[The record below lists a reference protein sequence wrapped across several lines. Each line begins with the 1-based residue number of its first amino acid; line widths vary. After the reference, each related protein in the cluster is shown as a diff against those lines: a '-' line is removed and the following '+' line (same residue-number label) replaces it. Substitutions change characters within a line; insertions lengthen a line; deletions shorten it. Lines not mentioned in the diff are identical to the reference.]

1 MPPTTPQYCTKGHE
15 NPSGSRFCLHCGEQ
29 MVLAPE
35 PQGIY
40 SGLILGNR
48 YRVIRQLGQGGFGRT
63 YLAEDVNRFNELCVL
78 KEFAPQV
85 QTSAVLQKA
94 EELFAREA
102 GVLYQLQHPQIPR
115 FRELFRVNVET
126 KDYLFLVQDY
136 VEGKNLF
143 SLLHS
148 RQPPRFTEAEV
159 TQLLLDILP
168 VLEYIHSIGVI
179 HRDISPDN
187 LIMRDSDSR
196 PVLIDFG
203 GVKQIAATVSHL
215 AQSEA
220 GKAAPPATLL
230 GKVGYAP
237 NEQMRT
243 GTVYPHS
250 DLYAL
255 AVTILVLLTGKEPQ
269 ALIDPRTLSWQWE
282 QEVKVSNVLATV
294 LNKMLQPKMSDRYQN
309 AREVWSALNI
319 STYEHTLAVA
329 PAYTGASVI
338 NNYQPPAPN
347 NDPSSVGFPLGRII
361 VGFLF
366 LFGLASTTFWG
377 VGTLL
382 QSTNVPPSPV
392 QTPPP
397 VASISPSITPTPS
410 PQLSAAEQRIK
421 DALIARR
428 QSLGIDENY
437 FANVMNQL
445 FWAKYPNWQGQKLA
459 NAPADEDKR
468 IQWYKVADELLTK
481 LETIS
486 VTSRQ
491 KLGSYTKADRDRTV
505 QAINQVFV
513 GSRSLY
519 DLTDAAF
526 FALFPDQKGKT
537 FAPQPVGQIW
547 NAISFDKASN
557 IIAGIGYEKIV
568 FAPGTTSAQL
578 SGNLNPGDGK
588 VFVAQLAQNQ
598 QMQIDL
604 QAESQVLISIYSP
617 TGKIILLEDSTTRN
631 WSETLP
637 EDGYYEIVVVSNA
650 SAPTAYQLN
659 LSVENKPP
667 EPIIEPIVP
676 ETSPIPELTPQ
687 PTETLPSP

>member
-29 MVLAPE
+29 MLSAPE

-40 SGLILGNR
+40 CGLILGNR
-48 YRVIRQLGQGGFGRT
+48 YRIVRQLGQGGFGKT

-115 FRELFRVNVET
+115 FRELFRVNVEA

-143 SLLHS
+143 SLLHD
-148 RQPPRFTEAEV
+148 RQPPRLIEAEV

-168 VLEYIHSIGVI
+168 VLEYIHSLGVI

-187 LIMRDSDSR
+187 LILRDSDSR

-282 QEVKVSNVLATV
+282 QEVNVSNTLATV
-294 LNKMLQPKMSDRYQN
+294 LNKMLQPKMSDRYQT
-309 AREVWSALNI
+309 APEVWQALNV
-319 STYEHTLAVA
+319 STHNNTLAVA

-338 NNYQPPAPN
+338 NSYQAPISN
-347 NDPSSVGFPLGRII
+347 TYTSAAGFPIGKII
-361 VGFLF
+361 LGFLF
-366 LFGLASTTFWG
+366 LFGLASATFWG
-377 VGTLL
+377 VGSLL
-382 QSTNVPPSPV
+382 QSTNVPPIV
-392 QTPPP
+392 ETPLPS
-397 VASISPSITPTPS
+397 VASMTPSVTPTS
-410 PQLSAAEQRIK
+410 LPQLSAAEQRIK
-421 DALIARR
+421 NALIARR
-428 QSLGIDENY
+428 QNLGIDENY
-437 FANVMNQL
+437 YFNVMNQL
-445 FWAKYPNWQGQKLA
+445 FWAKYPNLQGQKLT
-459 NAPADEDKR
+459 NNPADEDKR
-468 IQWYKVADELLTK
+468 IEWYKIADELLTK

-486 VTSRQ
+486 NSSRQ

-526 FALFPDQKGKT
+526 FALFPDQKANN
-537 FAPQPVGQIW
+537 FANQPVGQIW
-547 NAISFDKASN
+547 NAISQDKASN
-557 IIAGIGYEKIV
+557 IIAGTAYEKIA
-568 FAPGTTSAQL
+568 FAPGATSAQL
-578 SGNLNPGDGK
+578 SGSLNPGDGK

-598 QMQIDL
+598 LMQIDL
-604 QAESQVLISIYSP
+604 QANPQLLISIYSP
-617 TGKIILLEDSTTRN
+617 TGKTVLLEDSTTRT
-631 WSETLP
+631 WSQTLP

-650 SAPTAYQLN
+650 SAPIDYQLN
-659 LSVENKPP
+659 LSVEDETP
-667 EPIIEPIVP
+667 EPIIEPITP
-676 ETSPIPELTPQ
+676 ETPPT
-687 PTETLPSP
+687 PTETLPSPSPE

>member
-29 MVLAPE
+29 MLSATA

-48 YRVIRQLGQGGFGRT
+48 YRIIRQLGQGGFGRT
-63 YLAEDVNRFNELCVL
+63 YLAADVNRFNEYCVL

-115 FRELFRVNVET
+115 FRELFRVNVEA

-148 RQPPRFTEAEV
+148 RQPPRLLEAEV

-168 VLEYIHSIGVI
+168 VLEYIHSRGVI

-187 LIMRDSDSR
+187 LILRDSDSR

-203 GVKQIAATVSHL
+203 GVKQIVATVSQL

-255 AVTILVLLTGKEPQ
+255 AVTALVLLTGIEPQ
-269 ALIDPRTLSWQWE
+269 SLIDPRTLSWQWE
-282 QEVKVSNVLATV
+282 QEVNVSNTLATI
-294 LNKMLQPKMSDRYQN
+294 LNKMLQPKMSDRYQT
-309 AREVWSALNI
+309 AREVWQALN
-319 STYEHTLAVA
+319 STPEHTLAVA
-329 PAYTGASVI
+329 PVYTGASVI
-338 NNYQPPAPN
+338 NTYQAPI
-347 NDPSSVGFPLGRII
+347 SSSAPDDAGFPIGKTIL
-361 VGFLF
+361 GFLM
-366 LFGLASTTFWG
+366 LFGLASATFWG
-377 VGTLL
+377 VGSLL
-382 QSTNVPPSPV
+382 QSTNVSPSPIIE
-392 QTPPP
+392 TPPP

-410 PQLSAAEQRIK
+410 PSPQLSAAESAIAN
-421 DALIARR
+421 ALIARR
-428 QSLGIDENY
+428 QNLGIDENY
-437 FANVMNQL
+437 YFNVINQL
-445 FWAKYPNWQGQKLA
+445 FWAKYPTSSQGRKLT
-459 NAPADEDKR
+459 NEPADSQNR
-468 IQWYKVADELLTK
+468 VQWYKIADQLLTK

-491 KLGSYTKADRDRTV
+491 KLGSYTKADRDRAV

-519 DLTDAAF
+519 DLTDATF
-526 FALFPDQKGKT
+526 FGLFPDQKGKN
-537 FAPQPVGQIW
+537 FANQPIGQIW
-547 NAISFDKASN
+547 NAIAQDKASN
-557 IIAGIGYEKIV
+557 IIAGTAYEKIA
-568 FAPGTTSAQL
+568 FAPGSTSVQL
-578 SGNLNPGDGK
+578 SGSLNPGEGK
-588 VFVAQLAQNQ
+588 VFVAQLALGQL
-598 QMQIDL
+598 MQIDL
-604 QAESQVLISIYSP
+604 QAEAQVLISVYSP
-617 TGKIILLEDSTTRN
+617 TGKTVLLEDSAIRA

-637 EDGYYEIVVVSNA
+637 EDGYYEIVVVTNA
-650 SAPTAYQLN
+650 SAPMDYQLN
-659 LSVENKPP
+659 LSVEDKAP
-667 EPIIEPIVP
+667 EPIIEPSVP
-676 ETSPIPELTPQ
+676 ETPPTPT
-687 PTETLPSP
+687 PTETSPSQ

>member
-1 MPPTTPQYCTKGHE
+1 MLPTTPQYCTKGHE

-29 MVLAPE
+29 IGSASE

-40 SGLILGNR
+40 SGLILGSR
-48 YRVIRQLGQGGFGRT
+48 YRIIRQLGQGGFGRT
-63 YLAEDVNRFNELCVL
+63 YLAEDINRFNELCVL

-115 FRELFRVNVET
+115 FRELFHVNIEG
-126 KDYLFLVQDY
+126 KNYLFLVQDY
-136 VEGKNLF
+136 VEGKTFF

-148 RQPPRFTEAEV
+148 RQPARFSEGEV

-168 VLEYIHSIGVI
+168 VLEYIHSLGVI

-187 LIMRDSDSR
+187 LILRNSDLR

-203 GVKQIAATVSHL
+203 GVKQIVATVSQL
-215 AQSEA
+215 AQVEA

-255 AVTILVLLTGKEPQ
+255 AVTALVLLTGKEPQ
-269 ALIDPRTLSWQWE
+269 ALIDPRTLSWQWQ
-282 QEVKVSNVLATV
+282 QEVNVSNTLATV

-309 AREVWSALNI
+309 AREVWQAINV
-319 STYEHTLAVA
+319 STPIDTLAVA

-338 NNYQPPAPN
+338 NNYHSPI
-347 NDPSSVGFPLGRII
+347 PSSYPSPTGFPIGKAIL
-361 VGFLF
+361 GFLF
-366 LFGLASTTFWG
+366 LFGLASATFWG
-377 VGTLL
+377 VGSLL
-382 QSTNVPPSPV
+382 QSTNVPPPIV
-392 QTPPP
+392 ETPSPP

-410 PQLSAAEQRIK
+410 VQLPAAEREVA
-421 DALIARR
+421 DALVARR

-437 FANVMNQL
+437 YFSVMDQL
-445 FWAKYPNWQGQKLA
+445 FWAKYPDWQGRTLT
-459 NAPADEDKR
+459 NDPAYAQQR
-468 IQWYKVADELLTK
+468 MQWYKIAEQLLNK

-491 KLGSYTKADRDRTV
+491 KLGSYTKADRNRTI
-505 QAINQVFV
+505 AGINQVFV

-526 FALFPDQKGKT
+526 FALFPDQKGKNFVT
-537 FAPQPVGQIW
+537 QPIGQIW
-547 NAISFDKASN
+547 NAIAQDKASN
-557 IIAGIGYEKIV
+557 IIAGTAYEKIA
-568 FAPGTTSAQL
+568 FDPGTTSTKL
-578 SGNLNPGDGK
+578 SGSLNPGDGK
-588 VFVAQLAQNQ
+588 VFVAQLSQSQ
-598 QMQIDL
+598 LMQLDV
-604 QAESQVLISIYSP
+604 QADPQVLVSVYSP
-617 TGKIILLEDSTTRN
+617 TGKAKLIEDSPTRS
-631 WSETLP
+631 WSDTLP
-637 EDGYYEIVVVSNA
+637 EDGYYEIVVVSTA
-650 SAPTAYQLN
+650 STPMDYQLN
-659 LSVENKPP
+659 LSVEDVTP
-667 EPIIEPIVP
+667 PIIEPSVP
-676 ETSPIPELTPQ
+676 ETPMPT
-687 PTETLPSP
+687 PTETLPSQ

>member
-29 MVLAPE
+29 MGSAPAS
-35 PQGIY
+35 QGIY
-40 SGLILGNR
+40 SRLILGSR
-48 YRVIRQLGQGGFGRT
+48 YRIIRQLGQGGFGKT

-136 VEGKNLF
+136 VAGKNLF

-148 RQPPRFTEAEV
+148 RQPPRLTEADV

-168 VLEYIHSIGVI
+168 VLEYIHSLGVI

-187 LIMRDSDSR
+187 LILRDSDSR

-203 GVKQIAATVSHL
+203 GVKQIAATVSQL

-255 AVTILVLLTGKEPQ
+255 AVTALVLLTGKEPQ
-269 ALIDPRTLSWQWE
+269 SLIDPRTLSWQWQ
-282 QEVKVSNVLATV
+282 QEVNVSNTLATV
-294 LNKMLQPKMSDRYQN
+294 LNKMLQPKMSDRYQT
-309 AREVWSALNI
+309 APEVWRALNI
-319 STYEHTLAVA
+319 STPENTLATA

-338 NNYQPPAPN
+338 NTYQAQTPISYPSAP
-347 NDPSSVGFPLGRII
+347 GFPIGKTILR
-361 VGFLF
+361 FLF
-366 LFGLASTTFWG
+366 LFGLAGATFWG
-377 VGTLL
+377 VGSLMK
-382 QSTNVPPSPV
+382 STNVVPIV
-392 QTPPP
+392 E
-397 VASISPSITPTPS
+397 TPS
-410 PQLSAAEQRIK
+410 PPIASVSPSMTPVPVPTPQLPAAERAIA

-428 QSLGIDENY
+428 QNLGISENY
-437 FANVMNQL
+437 YFSVMDRL
-445 FWAKYPNWQGQKLA
+445 FWAKYPDWQGRKLTSD
-459 NAPADEDKR
+459 PAYAEVR
-468 IQWYKVADELLTK
+468 SQWYKIADELLDK

-491 KLGSYTKADRDRTV
+491 NLGNYTKADRDRTV
-505 QAINQVFV
+505 NAINQVFV

-526 FALFPDQKGKT
+526 FNLFPDQKGKNFVT
-537 FAPQPVGQIW
+537 QPVGQIW
-547 NAISFDKASN
+547 SAIAQDKASN
-557 IIAGIGYEKIV
+557 IIAGTAYEKIV
-568 FAPGTTSAQL
+568 FAPDTTSTQL
-578 SGNLNPGDGK
+578 SGSLNPGEGK
-588 VFVAQLAQNQ
+588 VFVAQLVQEQ
-598 QMQIDL
+598 LMKLDL
-604 QAESQVLISIYSP
+604 QADSQVLVSIYSP
-617 TGKIILLEDSTTRN
+617 TGKTSLLEDSATRT
-631 WSETLP
+631 WSQTLP

-650 SAPTAYQLN
+650 STPMDYQLN
-659 LSVENKPP
+659 LSVEDQLP
-667 EPIIEPIVP
+667 EPIIEPIAP
-676 ETSPIPELTPQ
+676 DATPTPT
-687 PTETLPSP
+687 PTETLPSQ

>member
-1 MPPTTPQYCTKGHE
+1 MLPTTPQYCTKGHE

-29 MVLAPE
+29 MLSASE

-40 SGLILGNR
+40 SGLILGSR
-48 YRVIRQLGQGGFGRT
+48 YRIIRQLGQGGFGRT
-63 YLAEDVNRFNELCVL
+63 YLAEDVNRFKELCVL

-115 FRELFRVNVET
+115 FRELFRVNVEG

-148 RQPPRFTEAEV
+148 RQPPRLTETEV

-168 VLEYIHSIGVI
+168 VLDYIHSLGVI

-187 LIMRDSDSR
+187 LILRSSDSR
-196 PVLIDFG
+196 LVLIDFG
-203 GVKQIAATVSHL
+203 GVKQIAATVSQL
-215 AQSEA
+215 AQFEA
-220 GKAAPPATLL
+220 GKASPPATLL

-255 AVTILVLLTGKEPQ
+255 AVTALVLLTGKEPQ
-269 ALIDPRTLSWQWE
+269 SLIDPRTLSWQWE
-282 QEVKVSNVLATV
+282 QETKVSNTFATV
-294 LNKMLQPKMSDRYQN
+294 LNKMLQPKMSDRYQT
-309 AREVWSALNI
+309 AGEVWQALNV
-319 STYEHTLAVA
+319 STFQEDTLAVA

-338 NNYQPPAPN
+338 NTYQAPISSNYPRPA
-347 NDPSSVGFPLGRII
+347 GFPLGKTIL
-361 VGFLF
+361 GFLF
-366 LFGLASTTFWG
+366 LFGLASATFWG
-377 VGTLL
+377 VGSLL
-382 QSTNVPPSPV
+382 QSTNVPPSPIIE
-392 QTPPP
+392 TPPP
-397 VASISPSITPTPS
+397 VASISPSITPIPSPS
-410 PQLSAAEQRIK
+410 PQLSASERAIA

-437 FANVMNQL
+437 YFNVMNQL
-445 FWAKYPNWQGQKLA
+445 FWAKYPDLQGRKLT
-459 NAPADEDKR
+459 NAPADAQKR
-468 IQWYKVADELLTK
+468 VQWYKIAEELLNK

-486 VTSRQ
+486 ETSRQ

-505 QAINQVFV
+505 EAINQVFV

-519 DLTDAAF
+519 DLSDAAF
-526 FALFPDQKGKT
+526 FGLFPDQKGKN
-537 FAPQPVGQIW
+537 FANQPVGQIW
-547 NAISFDKASN
+547 NAIAQDKASN
-557 IIAGIGYEKIV
+557 IIAGTAYEKIA
-568 FAPGTTSAQL
+568 FAPGATSAQL
-578 SGNLNPGDGK
+578 SGSLNPGEGK
-588 VFVAQLAQNQ
+588 VFVAQLTLGQL
-598 QMQIDL
+598 MQLDL
-604 QAESQVLISIYSP
+604 QAEPQVLISVYSP
-617 TGKIILLEDSTTRN
+617 TGKTVLLEDSTTRT
-631 WSETLP
+631 WSVNLP
-637 EDGYYEIVVVSNA
+637 EDGYYEIVVVSTA
-650 SAPTAYQLN
+650 STPMDYQLS
-659 LSVENKPP
+659 LSVEDETP
-667 EPIIEPIVP
+667 PIIEPIVP
-676 ETSPIPELTPQ
+676 ETPPT

>member
-29 MVLAPE
+29 MVSAPE

-40 SGLILGNR
+40 SGLILGSR
-48 YRVIRQLGQGGFGRT
+48 YRIIRQLGQGGFGRT

-115 FRELFRVNVET
+115 FRELFRVNVED
-126 KDYLFLVQDY
+126 KNYLFLVQDY

-148 RQPPRFTEAEV
+148 HQPPRLTESEV

-168 VLEYIHSIGVI
+168 VLEYIHSAGVI

-187 LIMRDSDSR
+187 LILRNSDLR

-203 GVKQIAATVSHL
+203 GVKQIAATVSQL
-215 AQSEA
+215 AQVEA

-255 AVTILVLLTGKEPQ
+255 AVTALVLLTGKEPQ
-269 ALIDPRTLSWQWE
+269 ALIDARTLSWQWE
-282 QEVKVSNVLATV
+282 QEVNVSNTLATV

-309 AREVWSALNI
+309 AREVWQALNF
-319 STYEHTLAVA
+319 STHEDTLAVA

-338 NNYQPPAPN
+338 NTYQSPI
-347 NDPSSVGFPLGRII
+347 SSYPTSAGFPLGKTIL
-361 VGFLF
+361 GFLL
-366 LFGLASTTFWG
+366 LFGLGSATFWG
-377 VGTLL
+377 VGSLL
-382 QSTNVPPSPV
+382 QSTNVPPPIAE
-392 QTPPP
+392 TPSPP
-397 VASISPSITPTPS
+397 VASISPSTTSPTG
-410 PQLSAAEQRIK
+410 QLSAAEQAIA
-421 DALIARR
+421 DALAAKR
-428 QSLGIDENY
+428 QNLGINENY
-437 FANVMNQL
+437 YFSVMDQL
-445 FWAKYPNWQGQKLA
+445 FWAKYPDWQGRKLT
-459 NAPADEDKR
+459 NEPAYADVR
-468 IQWYKVADELLTK
+468 SQWYQVANELLSK
-481 LETIS
+481 LEKIS
-486 VTSRQ
+486 PTSRQ
-491 KLGSYTKADRDRTV
+491 NLGNYTKASRDRMV
-505 QAINQVFV
+505 EGINQVFV

-526 FALFPDQKGKT
+526 FTLFPDQKGKN
-537 FAPQPVGQIW
+537 FVNQPIGQIW
-547 NAISFDKASN
+547 NAIAQDKASN
-557 IIAGIGYEKIV
+557 IITGTAYERV
-568 FAPGTTSAQL
+568 AFAPGTTSTKL
-578 SGNLNPGDGK
+578 SGSLNPGGGK
-588 VFVAQLAQNQ
+588 VFVAHLIQGQL
-598 QMQIDL
+598 MQIDM
-604 QAESQVLISIYSP
+604 QAAPQVLMSVYSP
-617 TGKIILLEDSTTRN
+617 TGKAKLLEDSATRT
-631 WSETLP
+631 WSDTLP
-637 EDGYYEIVVVSNA
+637 EDGYYEIVVVSTA
-650 SAPTAYQLN
+650 SAPIDYQLN
-659 LSVENKPP
+659 LSAEDVPS

-676 ETSPIPELTPQ
+676 ETPTPT
-687 PTETLPSP
+687 PTETLPSQ

>member
-29 MVLAPE
+29 MVTAPE

-40 SGLILGNR
+40 SGLILGSR
-48 YRVIRQLGQGGFGRT
+48 YRIIRQLGQGGFGRT
-63 YLAEDVNRFNELCVL
+63 YLAEDINRFNELCVL

-115 FRELFRVNVET
+115 FRELFRVNVEG
-126 KDYLFLVQDY
+126 KNYLFLVQDY

-148 RQPPRFTEAEV
+148 HQPPRLTEGEV

-168 VLEYIHSIGVI
+168 VLEYIHSAGVI

-187 LIMRDSDSR
+187 LILRSSDSR

-203 GVKQIAATVSHL
+203 GVKQIAATVSQL
-215 AQSEA
+215 AQAEA

-255 AVTILVLLTGKEPQ
+255 AVTAVVLLTGKEPQ

-282 QEVKVSNVLATV
+282 QQVNVSNTLATV

-309 AREVWSALNI
+309 AREVWQALNF
-319 STYEHTLAVA
+319 SGHSDTLAVA

-338 NNYQPPAPN
+338 NNYQAPVSSNSSPAE
-347 NDPSSVGFPLGRII
+347 FPIGKTIL
-361 VGFLF
+361 GFLL
-366 LFGLASTTFWG
+366 LFGLGSATFWG
-377 VGTLL
+377 VSSLL
-382 QSTNVPPSPV
+382 QSTNVPPPIAE
-392 QTPPP
+392 TPPPP
-397 VASISPSITPTPS
+397 VASISPSTPLPS
-410 PQLSAAEQRIK
+410 PTGQLSATEQAIA
-421 DALIARR
+421 DALVARR
-428 QSLGIDENY
+428 QSLGINENY
-437 FANVMNQL
+437 YFGVMDQL
-445 FWAKYPNWQGQKLA
+445 FWAKYPEWQGRKLT
-459 NAPADEDKR
+459 NEPAYSQMR
-468 IQWYKVADELLTK
+468 QQWYKIANQLLDK
-481 LETIS
+481 LGLIS

-491 KLGSYTKADRDRTV
+491 KMGSYTKNDRDRTV
-505 QAINQVFV
+505 ASINQVFV

-526 FALFPDQKGKT
+526 FTLFPDQKGKN
-537 FAPQPVGQIW
+537 FVNQPIGQIW
-547 NAISFDKASN
+547 NAIAQDKASN
-557 IIAGIGYEKIV
+557 IIAGTASEKIA
-568 FAPGTTSAQL
+568 FAPGTTSTQL
-578 SGNLNPGDGK
+578 SGKLNPGEGK
-588 VFVAQLAQNQ
+588 VFIARLIQDQVMKID
-598 QMQIDL
+598 MQADP
-604 QAESQVLISIYSP
+604 QVLISVYSP
-617 TGKIILLEDSTTRN
+617 TGKSVLLEDATTRT
-631 WSETLP
+631 WSDTLP
-637 EDGYYEIVVVSNA
+637 ESGYYEIVVVSTA
-650 SAPTAYQLN
+650 SASMDYQLN
-659 LSVENKPP
+659 LGVEDAPSP
-667 EPIIEPIVP
+667 PIIEPSIP
-676 ETSPIPELTPQ
+676 ETPVPT
-687 PTETLPSP
+687 PTETLPSQ

>member
-29 MVLAPE
+29 MVSAPV

-40 SGLILGNR
+40 SGLILGSR
-48 YRVIRQLGQGGFGRT
+48 YRIIRQLGQGGFGKT

-115 FRELFRVNVET
+115 FRELFRVNVES

-136 VEGKNLF
+136 VAGKNLF

-148 RQPPRFTEAEV
+148 LQPPRLTEADV

-168 VLEYIHSIGVI
+168 VLEYIHSLGVI

-187 LIMRDSDSR
+187 LILRDSDSR

-203 GVKQIAATVSHL
+203 GVKQIAATVSQL

-255 AVTILVLLTGKEPQ
+255 AVTVLVLLTGKEPQ
-269 ALIDPRTLSWQWE
+269 ALIDPRTLSWQWQ
-282 QEVKVSNVLATV
+282 QEVNVSNTLATV

-319 STYEHTLAVA
+319 SSPENTLAIA

-338 NNYQPPAPN
+338 NHVQATPDSYLSPP
-347 NDPSSVGFPLGRII
+347 GFPIGKTIL
-361 VGFLF
+361 GFLF
-366 LFGLASTTFWG
+366 LFGLASATFWG
-377 VGTLL
+377 VGSLMK
-382 QSTNVPPSPV
+382 STNVVPIV
-392 QTPPP
+392 E
-397 VASISPSITPTPS
+397 TPS
-410 PQLSAAEQRIK
+410 PPIASVSPSTTPVPVPTPQLTAAERAIA

-428 QSLGIDENY
+428 QNLGINENY
-437 FANVMNQL
+437 YFSVMDRL
-445 FWAKYPNWQGQKLA
+445 FWAKYPDWQGRKLTGD
-459 NAPADEDKR
+459 PAYAEMR
-468 IQWYKVADELLTK
+468 SQWYKIAAELLDK

-491 KLGSYTKADRDRTV
+491 NLGNYTKADRDRTV
-505 QAINQVFV
+505 NAINQVFV

-526 FALFPDQKGKT
+526 FNLFPDQKGKNFVT
-537 FAPQPVGQIW
+537 QPVGQIW
-547 NAISFDKASN
+547 SAIAQDKASN
-557 IIAGIGYEKIV
+557 IIAGTASEKIA
-568 FAPGTTSAQL
+568 FAPDTTSTQL
-578 SGNLNPGDGK
+578 SGSLNPGEGK
-588 VFVAQLAQNQ
+588 VFVAQLVKEQL
-598 QMQIDL
+598 MKLDL
-604 QAESQVLISIYSP
+604 QAEAQVLVSIYSP
-617 TGKIILLEDSTTRN
+617 TGKTSLLEDSATRT
-631 WSETLP
+631 WSQTLP

-650 SAPTAYQLN
+650 STPMDYQLN
-659 LSVENKPP
+659 LSVEDKLP
-667 EPIIEPIVP
+667 EPIIEPIAP
-676 ETSPIPELTPQ
+676 DATPTPA
-687 PTETLPSP
+687 PTETLPSQ

>member
-29 MVLAPE
+29 MGSAPD

-40 SGLILGNR
+40 AGLILGSR
-48 YRVIRQLGQGGFGRT
+48 YRIIRQLGQGGFGRT

-115 FRELFRVNVET
+115 FRELFRVNVEG
-126 KDYLFLVQDY
+126 KGYLFLVQDY

-148 RQPPRFTEAEV
+148 RQPPRFTETEV

-168 VLEYIHSIGVI
+168 VLEYIHSAGVI

-187 LIMRDSDSR
+187 LILRDSDSR
-196 PVLIDFG
+196 LVLIDFG
-203 GVKQIAATVSHL
+203 GVKQVAATVSQL
-215 AQSEA
+215 AQFEA
-220 GKAAPPATLL
+220 GKASPPATLL

-255 AVTILVLLTGKEPQ
+255 AVTVLVLLTGKEPQ
-269 ALIDPRTLSWQWE
+269 ALIDPRTLSWQWQ
-282 QEVKVSNVLATV
+282 QEVSVSNTLATV
-294 LNKMLQPKMSDRYQN
+294 LNKMLQPKMSDRYQT
-309 AREVWSALNI
+309 AREVWQALNL
-319 STYEHTLAVA
+319 TCEDTLAVA

-338 NNYQPPAPN
+338 SQPPMLSN
-347 NDPSSVGFPLGRII
+347 YNSSARFPLGKTIL
-361 VGFLF
+361 GFLF
-366 LFGLASTTFWG
+366 LFGLASATFWG
-377 VGTLL
+377 VGSLL
-382 QSTNVPPSPV
+382 QSTNVPSPIV
-392 QTPPP
+392 ETPPPP
-397 VASISPSITPTPS
+397 VASISPSITPSPTPT
-410 PQLSAAEQRIK
+410 PQLPAAERAIAN
-421 DALIARR
+421 ALIARR
-428 QSLGIDENY
+428 QSLGINENY
-437 FANVMNQL
+437 YFSIMDRL
-445 FWAKYPNWQGQKLA
+445 FWAKYPDWQGRKLT
-459 NAPADEDKR
+459 NDPAYAQMRVE
-468 IQWYKVADELLTK
+468 WYKIANELLDK
-481 LETIS
+481 LETLS
-486 VTSRQ
+486 PTSRQ

-505 QAINQVFV
+505 AGINQVFV

-526 FALFPDQKGKT
+526 FNLFPDQKGKNFVT
-537 FAPQPVGQIW
+537 QPIGQIW
-547 NAISFDKASN
+547 NAIAFDKASN
-557 IIAGIGYEKIV
+557 IIAGTAYEKIA
-568 FAPGTTSAQL
+568 FAPGTTSSQL
-578 SGNLNPGDGK
+578 SGSLNPGEGK
-588 VFVAQLAQNQ
+588 VFVAQLALGQL
-598 QMQIDL
+598 MQIDL
-604 QAESQVLISIYSP
+604 QAEDRVLISIYSP
-617 TGKIILLEDSTTRN
+617 TGKTVLLEDSTTRT

-637 EDGYYEIVVVSNA
+637 EDGYYEIVLVSNA
-650 SAPTAYQLN
+650 SAPMDYQLN
-659 LSVENKPP
+659 LSVEDPAP
-667 EPIIEPIVP
+667 PIIEPSVP
-676 ETSPIPELTPQ
+676 ETPEPT

>member
-29 MVLAPE
+29 MGSAPA

-40 SGLILGNR
+40 SGLILGSR
-48 YRVIRQLGQGGFGRT
+48 YRIIRQLGQGGFGKT

-136 VEGKNLF
+136 VAGKNLF

-148 RQPPRFTEAEV
+148 RQPPRLTEADV

-168 VLEYIHSIGVI
+168 VLEYIHSLGVI

-187 LIMRDSDSR
+187 LILRDSDSR

-203 GVKQIAATVSHL
+203 GVKQIAATVSQL

-255 AVTILVLLTGKEPQ
+255 AVTALVLLTGKEPQ
-269 ALIDPRTLSWQWE
+269 SLIDPRTLSWQWQ
-282 QEVKVSNVLATV
+282 QEVNVSNSLATV
-294 LNKMLQPKMSDRYQN
+294 LNKMLQPKMSDRYQT

-319 STYEHTLAVA
+319 STPENTFA

-338 NNYQPPAPN
+338 NTYQAQTPVNYPSAP
-347 NDPSSVGFPLGRII
+347 GFPIGKTIL
-361 VGFLF
+361 GFLF
-366 LFGLASTTFWG
+366 LFGLAGATFWG
-377 VGTLL
+377 VGSLMK
-382 QSTNVPPSPV
+382 STNVVPIVETPSP
-392 QTPPP
+392 PI
-397 VASISPSITPTPS
+397 ASVSPSITPIPTPT
-410 PQLSAAEQRIK
+410 PQLPAAERAIA
-421 DALIARR
+421 DALITRR
-428 QSLGIDENY
+428 QNLGISETYY
-437 FANVMNQL
+437 FSLMDQL
-445 FWAKYPNWQGQKLA
+445 FWAKYPDWQGRKLTSD
-459 NAPADEDKR
+459 PAYAEVR
-468 IQWYKVADELLTK
+468 SQWYKIADELLDK

-491 KLGSYTKADRDRTV
+491 NLGNYTKADRDRTV
-505 QAINQVFV
+505 NAINQVFV

-526 FALFPDQKGKT
+526 FNLFPDQKGKNFVT
-537 FAPQPVGQIW
+537 QPVGQIW
-547 NAISFDKASN
+547 NAIAQDKASN
-557 IIAGIGYEKIV
+557 IIAGTAYEKIV
-568 FAPGTTSAQL
+568 FAPDTTSTQL
-578 SGNLNPGDGK
+578 SGSLNPGEGK
-588 VFVAQLAQNQ
+588 VFVARLVQEQL
-598 QMQIDL
+598 MKLDL
-604 QAESQVLISIYSP
+604 QAEAQVLVSIYSP
-617 TGKIILLEDSTTRN
+617 TGKTSLLEDSATRT
-631 WSETLP
+631 WSQTLP

-650 SAPTAYQLN
+650 SAPIDYQLN
-659 LSVENKPP
+659 LSVEDKLP
-667 EPIIEPIVP
+667 EPIIEPIAP
-676 ETSPIPELTPQ
+676 DATPTPT
-687 PTETLPSP
+687 PTETLPSQ

>member
-15 NPSGSRFCLHCGEQ
+15 NPSGSRFCLRCGEQ
-29 MVLAPE
+29 MGTTTD

-40 SGLILGNR
+40 SGLILGDR
-48 YRVIRQLGQGGFGRT
+48 YRIIQQLGQGGFGKT
-63 YLAEDVNRFNELCVL
+63 YLAEDINRFNEACVL

-115 FRELFRVNVET
+115 FRELFRVNVEG
-126 KDYLFLVQDY
+126 KGYLFLVQDY

-143 SLLHS
+143 SLLYS
-148 RQPPRFTEAEV
+148 RQPARFSEGEV

-187 LIMRDSDSR
+187 LILRSDSR

-203 GVKQIAATVSHL
+203 GVKQIAATVSQL

-220 GKAAPPATLL
+220 GKASPPATLL

-255 AVTILVLLTGKEPQ
+255 AVTVLVLLTGKEPQ

-282 QEVKVSNVLATV
+282 REVNVSNTLAMV
-294 LNKMLQPKMSDRYQN
+294 LNKMLQPKMSDRYQT
-309 AREVWSALNI
+309 AREVWQALNV
-319 STYEHTLAVA
+319 SSNNNTLPVS

-338 NNYQPPAPN
+338 NNYQPPIAN
-347 NDPSSVGFPLGRII
+347 NYSRPAGFPIGKTIL
-361 VGFLF
+361 GFLV
-366 LFGLASTTFWG
+366 LFGLGSVTFWG
-377 VGTLL
+377 VGSLL
-382 QSTNVPPSPV
+382 QSRNVTPPV
-392 QTPPP
+392 ETPSPP
-397 VASISPSITPTPS
+397 VASISPLPS
-410 PQLSAAEQRIK
+410 PSPEVQLPAAERALA
-421 DALIARR
+421 DALIAKR
-428 QSLGIDENY
+428 QNLGISENY
-437 FANVMNQL
+437 YFSVMYRL
-445 FWAKYPNWQGQKLA
+445 FWAKYPDWEGRKLT
-459 NAPADEDKR
+459 NDPAYADIR
-468 IQWYKVADELLTK
+468 QQWYKIADQLLNK

-505 QAINQVFV
+505 AAINQVFV

-526 FALFPDQKGKT
+526 FTLFPDQKGKNFLT
-537 FAPQPVGQIW
+537 QPVGQIW
-547 NAISFDKASN
+547 NAIAQDKASN
-557 IIAGIGYEKIV
+557 IIAGTAYEKV
-568 FAPGTTSAQL
+568 AFAPGATNAQL
-578 SGNLNPGDGK
+578 SGTLNPGEGK
-588 VFVAQLAQNQ
+588 VFVAQLVQDQ
-598 QMQIDL
+598 LMQLNI
-604 QAESQVLISIYSP
+604 QAEPQVLISVYSP
-617 TGKIILLEDSTTRN
+617 TGKTKLLEDSTTRTL
-631 WSETLP
+631 SVTLP
-637 EDGYYEIVVVSNA
+637 EDGYYEIVVVSTA
-650 SAPTAYQLN
+650 TAPMDYQFT
-659 LSVENKPP
+659 LSVEDQEPEP

-676 ETSPIPELTPQ
+676 ETPTPT
-687 PTETLPSP
+687 PTETLPVDTP